1 MAAIPG
7 DTTANPQASVPHV
20 TVMGRCPRCERWL
33 WEVPCG
39 GIGDVVHLGS

>member
-7 DTTANPQASVPHV
+7 DTTANPLTSVPHV
-20 TVMGRCPRCERWL
+20 TMTGRCPRCERWR

-39 GIGDVVHLGS
+39 GIANVVHVGS